1 MFSNL
6 RIALKL
12 VVFLSLKETAG
23 KLGNGGGLLKILIP
37 HSFFFLRH
45 TCGTFFFFL
54 AYVYVSGSICS
65 YRSFIAN

>member
-12 VVFLSLKETAG
+12 VVFLSLKEMAG

-37 HSFFFLRH
+37 HSFFF
-45 TCGTFFFFL
+45 
-54 AYVYVSGSICS
+54 
-65 YRSFIAN
+65 

>member
-37 HSFFFLRH
+37 HSFFFFETYLWNLFL
-45 TCGTFFFFL
+45 FFSL
-54 AYVYVSGSICS
+54 CVCEWQYL
-65 YRSFIAN
+65 